1 MIAGYDYLIM
11 REGVRRFWTKTRIAG
26 ASLVIAGGLLIGL
39 GGAYYGYAN
48 SARAGL
54 EKYQVST
61 VELVPVLEHEAPEAR
76 LAPYSLDF
84 IPEASLY
91 SGDAGAIRIDT
102 GPHLPKG
109 FALIDFAAE
118 ESPLTLQPVAT
129 RLRIPAIGIDSAIVE
144 LSVRDLGDQ
153 LAYETPN
160 RTVGHIPET
169 SNAGEDGQAWFF
181 GHTDSPILNE
191 GSVFL
196 DLQQIPDLLR
206 AGKDVQI
213 ITDNGTEEFLYQVTA
228 TRVVH
233 EDDLTLESGG
243 GPQIHLVSCV
253 PRLVYDH
260 RLIVDA
266 DLIASRARGT

>member
-1 MIAGYDYLIM
+1 MIAGYDYLIL
-11 REGVRRFWTKTRIAG
+11 RGGAQRFWTRTRIAG

-48 SARAGL
+48 SARADL
-54 EKYQVST
+54 EKYQVSA
-61 VELVPVLEHEAPEAR
+61 VEIAPVFDHKAPEAR
-76 LAPYSLDF
+76 LAPSSLDS

-91 SGDAGAIRIDT
+91 SGDAGVIRMDT
-102 GPHLPKG
+102 GPDLPQG
-109 FALIDFAAE
+109 FALINFASE
-118 ESPLTLQPVAT
+118 ENPLTEQPAAT
-129 RLRIPAIGIDSAIVE
+129 RMRIPAVGIDSTVVE
-144 LSVRDLGDQ
+144 LAIRDLGDQ
-153 LAYETPN
+153 LAYQTPN

-169 SNAGEDGQAWFF
+169 YDAGENGEAWFF
-181 GHTDSPILNE
+181 GHTESPILDE

-196 DLQQIPDLLR
+196 NLQQIPELLR
-206 AGKDVQI
+206 QGKDVQI

-233 EDDLTLESGG
+233 EDDLALESGG

-266 DLIASRARGT
+266 DLIASRPRST

>member
-1 MIAGYDYLIM
+1 MIAGYDYLIL
-11 REGVRRFWTKTRIAG
+11 RGGARRFWSRTRIAG

-48 SARAGL
+48 SARAAL
-54 EKYQVST
+54 EKFEVSK
-61 VELVPVLEHEAPEAR
+61 VELVPVYEHKAPEAG
-76 LAPYSLDF
+76 LAPSSLDF
-84 IPEASLY
+84 VPEGSLY
-91 SGDAGAIRIDT
+91 SGDAGVIRMET
-102 GPHLPKG
+102 GPDLPQG
-109 FALIDFAAE
+109 FALINFASE
-118 ESPLTLQPVAT
+118 ENLLTEQPAAT
-129 RLRIPAIGIDSAIVE
+129 RLRIPAVGIDSTVVE
-144 LSVRDLGDQ
+144 LAIRDLGDQ
-153 LAYETPN
+153 LAYQTPN
-160 RTVGHIPET
+160 HTVGHIPET
-169 SNAGEDGQAWFF
+169 YDAGENGEAWFF
-181 GHTDSPILNE
+181 GHTESPILDE

-196 DLQQIPDLLR
+196 NLQQIPDLLR
-206 AGKDVQI
+206 QGKDVQI

-266 DLIASRARGT
+266 ELIASRARST